1 MIVGF
6 PGETE
11 ADFADTLS
19 LVEAAGFHSMFSFKY
34 SERPGTLAAKRLADD
49 VSEEEKDRRL
59 SALQELQKGIQ
70 ARLHQQSIGAVVEV
84 LVDSVSRRR
93 ETELSGRTT
102 GNTVV
107 NFPGDSGQLG
117 VFAMVE
123 IERAG
128 AHSLW
133 GRARSL
139 TAPQA
144 GPTL

>member
-1 MIVGF
+1 
-6 PGETE
+6 
-11 ADFADTLS
+11 
-19 LVEAAGFHSMFSFKY
+19 MFSFKY

-49 VSEEEKDRRL
+49 VPEEEKDRRL
-59 SALQELQKGIQ
+59 SALQELQKRIQ
-70 ARLHQQSIGAVVEV
+70 TRLHQQSVGAVVEV
-84 LVDSVSRRR
+84 LVDSVSRRH

-117 VFAMVE
+117 AFVMVE

-139 TAPQA
+139 TAREA